1 MTIPFLIDFQPY
13 SFTGEQ
19 CQSIDD
25 MVSISLV
32 QQFPQSVINYEI
44 GSTDD
49 VNIPLSIK
57 NLTNNTKLEVE
68 ILFNANVFIADDN
81 PTINKITATLE
92 PGQLRIVEWVLN
104 TRSLDQAISKFNTN
118 IVVTVKNIM
127 NGTIVTR
134 NVPVASL
141 PTRYLDE
148 TIL

>member
-13 SFTGEQ
+13 SVTGEQ

-68 ILFNANVFIADDN
+68 ILFNVNVFIADDN
-81 PTINKITATLE
+81 PNINKITATLE
-92 PGQLRIVEWVLN
+92 PGQFRIVEWVLN

-118 IVVTVKNIM
+118 IAVTVKNIM

-141 PTRYLDE
+141 PIRYLNE